1 MIRTVTSLLWRPAM
15 AGKLKARFFPSLVL
29 MYREVS
35 VRLEE

>member
-1 MIRTVTSLLWRPAM
+1 M

-35 VRLEE
+35 ARLESSFASRGAYL